1 MKKHYL
7 IGALIAATA
16 LFAAAQTVNPL
27 AVPSHRKAVSL
38 DEFPSH
44 PALGEDQFAEGWT
57 IINANTDDVKWQ
69 ATKDYDAD
77 KYIAKSNYTSRG
89 GGSMDDYLLSP
100 AVTLNEGTVYT
111 IAMEYKMGAWSDN
124 DNLKVFVTTSTDPEV
139 IKTSEPIFVK
149 EEANVQPY
157 QVETMKFTPESDGD
171 YHIVF
176 YCYSREYQGG
186 INIHEVNILSK
197 VSPNPVT
204 QLSAIPAADKSVSC
218 TLTWTLPTTNNAGGA
233 LGSIEKVVVFRDD
246 VQIKELDG
254 SATSFI
260 DTESDGLT
268 AGEHTYAVMVV
279 VDGEESEKAVTS
291 KVSVGPLEPK
301 SIPASFSFASEND
314 FDNWVVIKG
323 ADSNNYY
330 TWTYDSSINCASYKC
345 DYTYWPSYTDDDWLI
360 APPVKVEEAGY
371 FKVVVSGV
379 KTATAVSN
387 FELVMGSAPTTEMSV
402 VGESFDLPYYSGTP
416 DFASEATQTDIEIYL
431 EPGTYYFGLHN
442 RLGSNFSASNTY
454 KIGGLSVET
463 SQAYPGTVSNL
474 TAQGA
479 TDFSKN
485 ITVSWSNPT
494 VDQVGQPWVDKA
506 YVVKVF
512 VGDSETPVK
521 TITDGAT
528 SCTIP
533 VEDEGVYTIIVVTET
548 PDGAT
553 SGKKVSVN
561 SGWVGSPFV
570 ELPYTTAFDDNSD
583 SKLDIWR
590 ANFVDG
596 NADGKTFEIGN
607 YYDVTYLQTQEGAFE
622 YEDYALSPYV
632 ALKASTYKVELD
644 WSANGYSDITMVA
657 GLIEAGSFDKDY
669 VADASFVSTSTLT
682 HGEGGTY
689 SRTFVVPAAGNYQ
702 FVISHL
708 GSNEYAMDFLR
719 ITRFE
724 IIEDV
729 TYPADVTDLT
739 VVSDPEDESKAIIS
753 WTNPSTC
760 HESEDALESIEA
772 IVVYRDGVLVG
783 TVDDPAKLEPGAECS
798 YTDELEEGGVYTY
811 TVYATVNGRGR
822 GGEYPSV
829 KSSWIGGGLTS
840 LDMEADDERWSF
852 IDTHGDYDAVNHM
865 YGWCM
870 YTPYSI
876 PYLYYHHNGE
886 GANEADDYLTTPPV
900 RIAEGSI
907 YQVSI
912 DVLPNQDADSKAFTA
927 SVKMGLGSD
936 AEAWEHVHAIT
947 VAEDAANTTVIP
959 HKFNVAVGTT
969 PAHARR
975 KVEGADETE
984 DPVKALYEG
993 AVKLAAGSHTIA
1005 IHATTRG
1012 GMLITKLSFNKVA
1025 DYTPGTT
1032 GIDGVAAENFAFD
1045 GHTVTFAGTADVAIY
1060 NLAGVCVHSE
1070 SDCCGSFAVPAL
1082 EPGVYFI
1089 KVNDRILKYV
1099 SR

>member
-7 IGALIAATA
+7 IGALIAATGI
-16 LFAAAQTVNPL
+16 FAATANLSGRSFKAPNANSEPFTVPVTLKPVVNEVL
-27 AVPSHRKAVSL
+27 
-38 DEFPSH
+38 
-44 PALGEDQFAEGWT
+44 QEGW
-57 IINANTDDVKWQ
+57 DVLDNNHDEVQWAVYGNQ
-69 ATKDYDAD
+69 ARLNYSAKDM
-77 KYIAKSNYTSRG
+77 TQ
-89 GGSMDDYLLSP
+89 DDYLFSPTVSLEAGVSYTFVINYEMGNSNFTENLSVYVSTSKEP
-100 AVTLNEGTVYT
+100 TEVKQEKNKIFSRTDSYASANTVVTQSFNV
-111 IAMEYKMGAWSDN
+111 
-124 DNLKVFVTTSTDPEV
+124 
-139 IKTSEPIFVK
+139 
-149 EEANVQPY
+149 EA
-157 QVETMKFTPESDGD
+157 DGD
-171 YHIVF
+171 YHFAF
-176 YCYSREYQGG
+176 YCDSPGDRYYVYLNEFSVLG
-186 INIHEVNILSK
+186 EVK
-197 VSPNPVT
+197 PNPVSSLRAT
-204 QLSAIPAADKSVSC
+204 AAADKSVSC

-233 LGSIEKVVVFRDD
+233 LVSIEKVVVFRDD

-254 SATSFI
+254 SATSFT

-301 SIPASFSFASEND
+301 SIPASFTFASEND
-314 FDNWVVIKG
+314 FGNWVVIKG
-323 ADSNNYY
+323 ADSNNSY

-345 DYTYWPSYTDDDWLI
+345 DYTFWSSYTDDDWLI

-416 DFASEATQTDIEIYL
+416 DFASKATQTAIEIYL

-494 VDQVGQPWVDKA
+494 VDQVGQPWGDKA

-596 NADGKTFEIGN
+596 NADGKTFEIGKN
-607 YYDVTYLQTQEGAFE
+607 YYDVTYLQTQQGAFK

-682 HGEGGTY
+682 HGEDGTY

-708 GSNEYAMDFLR
+708 GSNEYALDFLR

-760 HESEDALESIEA
+760 YESEDALESIEA

-975 KVEGADETE
+975 KVEGVGETE

-1025 DYTPGTT
+1025 EYTPGTT
-1032 GIDGVAAENFAFD
+1032 GIDGVAAEDFAFD
-1045 GHTVTFAGTADVAIY
+1045 GHTVTFAGTADVTIY